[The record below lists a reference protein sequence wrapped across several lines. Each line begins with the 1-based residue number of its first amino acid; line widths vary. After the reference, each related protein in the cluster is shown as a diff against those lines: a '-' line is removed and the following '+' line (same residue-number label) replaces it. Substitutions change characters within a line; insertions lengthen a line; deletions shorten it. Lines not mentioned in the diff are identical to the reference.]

1 MLGVKMRTKLIKI
14 TTVSV
19 VFIYILLIASCSQE
33 NHNIDDHN
41 KMNADHNHT
50 KEHVQED
57 QGMHKQTDDES
68 KMTSI
73 IHQGEIDLVAI
84 DENNDGKIYQ
94 DQMCWNV
101 LSDEP
106 GECPKC
112 GMTLKEV
119 TLEEAQNNLEEN
131 KYKVSK

>member
-1 MLGVKMRTKLIKI
+1 M
-14 TTVSV
+14 
-19 VFIYILLIASCSQE
+19 
-33 NHNIDDHN
+33 DDL
-41 KMNADHNHT
+41 D
-50 KEHVQED
+50 
-57 QGMHKQTDDES
+57 
-68 KMTSI
+68 I

-119 TLEEAQNNLEEN
+119 TLEEAKNNLEDN